1 MIAYIKGEVAW
12 IEEERIVLESGNIGY
27 NIMMPASSFD
37 TQDLVG
43 KEVKIYTHLN
53 VREDA
58 MQLYG
63 FLNLDELKTFR
74 LLLGVN
80 GIGPKAAL
88 GILSGLTTDELRF
101 AGLSDDVKTISK
113 APGIGKKTAQKL
125 ILELKDKIDLEE
137 VFETK
142 QEHVR
147 ETEGKMESKEENA
160 AKKDAVDALTALGY
174 SSTEALRAVRQTG
187 VTHDMDVETILK
199 LALKNMNL

>member
-74 LLLGVN
+74 
-80 GIGPKAAL
+80 PKAAL

-101 AGLSDDVKTISK
+101 AVLSDDVKTISK

-142 QEHVR
+142 QEHAR

-187 VTHDMDVETILK
+187 VTQDMDVETILK

>member
-74 LLLGVN
+74 LLLGVS

-101 AGLSDDVKTISK
+101 AVLSDDVKTISK

-142 QEHVR
+142 QEHAR

-187 VTHDMDVETILK
+187 VTQDMDVETILK